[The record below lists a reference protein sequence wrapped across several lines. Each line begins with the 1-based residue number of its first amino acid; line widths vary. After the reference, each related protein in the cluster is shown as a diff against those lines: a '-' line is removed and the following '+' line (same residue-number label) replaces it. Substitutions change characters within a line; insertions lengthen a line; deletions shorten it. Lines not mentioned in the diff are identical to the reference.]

1 MKDKALPKSY
11 GEKIPAPVSFPD
23 KDELCKRLDAL
34 YQSSGIQL
42 GSTPSSFFN
51 GALYVLRYKD
61 NPDWM
66 AQSAHSLRE
75 ILYQFKGSGGWPNAF
90 ISYGSTY
97 NVNRIG
103 RDVGAYHGFFTNVA
117 HHNLKEAGMSP
128 VVGGTKSN
136 PLTITDKIFENIV
149 LQFGKVLF
157 LALRRQIEA
166 HREIDNFFNQ

>member
-1 MKDKALPKSY
+1 MKDKVLPKSY
-11 GEKIPAPVSFPD
+11 GEKVPAPVFFPD

-42 GSTPSSFFN
+42 ESPLSSFFN

-75 ILYQFKGSGGWPNAF
+75 ILYQFKGGRGWSNAF
-90 ISYGSTY
+90 RSYGSTY

-103 RDVGAYHGFFTNVA
+103 QDVGIYYNFFTNVA
-117 HHNLKEAGMSP
+117 HHNLKAAGTSS
-128 VVGGTKSN
+128 VVGGTKN
-136 PLTITDKIFENIV
+136 DPIIITAEIFENIV

-157 LALRRQIEA
+157 LVLRRQIEA
-166 HREIDNFFNQ
+166 HREIDNFFN